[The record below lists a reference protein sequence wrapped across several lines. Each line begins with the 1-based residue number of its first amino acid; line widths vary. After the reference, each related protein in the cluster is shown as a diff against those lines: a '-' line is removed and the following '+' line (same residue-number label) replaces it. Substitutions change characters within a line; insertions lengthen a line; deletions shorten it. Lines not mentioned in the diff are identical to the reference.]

1 MSSRPSAL
9 VTGSS
14 SGIGHAIATTLAKEG
29 YRVFASA
36 RNPERLSRVWSDEP
50 PFYLEPLGLD
60 VTDGESIRRAA
71 DVIREGAVGGTP
83 DVLVNNAGY
92 GLLGAIEDITVQ
104 ELRAQF
110 ETNLLG
116 LHAVTREFLP
126 GMRRRGSG
134 TIVNISSLAGKV
146 SVPLQGA
153 YCASKFA
160 VEAYSDALRMEVESS
175 GVRVIVVEP
184 GPVATRFPQTAM
196 RESARILGLK
206 QSAYADAYA
215 RFLHRYDDFPEEA
228 AKPEAV
234 ARVVVKALHARR
246 PRFRY
251 QVRTREA
258 LTARVIKVFPD
269 RLIQWGAKKWS
280 RMA

>member
-14 SGIGHAIATTLAKEG
+14 AGIGLAIATTLAKEG

-36 RNPERLSRVWSDEP
+36 RDPERLSKVWSDEP
-50 PFYLEPLGLD
+50 PFYLEPLALD
-60 VTDGESIRRAA
+60 VTDGESIRGAA
-71 DVIREGAVGGTP
+71 EVVREGVGGSP

-92 GLLGAIEDITVQ
+92 GLLGALEDITVQ

-110 ETNLLG
+110 ETNFFG

-134 TIVNISSLAGKV
+134 AIVNVSSLAGKV

-153 YCASKFA
+153 YCATKFA

-175 GVRVIVVEP
+175 GVRVIAVEP
-184 GPVATRFPQTAM
+184 GPVATQFPRAAM

-206 QSAYADAYA
+206 ESAYADAYA
-215 RFLHRYDDFPEEA
+215 RFIHRYDAFPEEA

-234 ARVVVKALHARR
+234 ARVVVKALRARR

-258 LTARVIKVFPD
+258 LTARVIKIIPD

>member
-1 MSSRPSAL
+1 MSKRPSAL

-14 SGIGHAIATTLAKEG
+14 SGIGLAIARALAKEG
-29 YRVFASA
+29 YLVFASA
-36 RNPERLSRVWSDEP
+36 RHPERLGRVESDEP
-50 PFYLEPLGLD
+50 PFHLEPLALD
-60 VTDGESIRRAA
+60 VTDVGSIRRAA
-71 DVIREGAVGGTP
+71 EAIRAEVGGPP

-92 GLLGAIEDITVQ
+92 GLLGALEDITPE
-104 ELRAQF
+104 ELRAQM
-110 ETNLLG
+110 ETNLVG

-126 GMRRRGSG
+126 EMRQRGHG

-160 VEAYSDALRMEVESS
+160 LEAYSDALRMEVERF
-175 GVRVIVVEP
+175 GLRVIVIEP
-184 GPVATRFPQTAM
+184 GPVATRFPEAAA

-206 QSAYADAYA
+206 DSAYAEDYA
-215 RFLHRYDDFPEEA
+215 RFLQRFNAFPRAA
-228 AKPEAV
+228 AKPEEV
-234 ARVVVKALHARR
+234 ARTVVKALRARR

-251 QVRTREA
+251 QVRAREA
-258 LTARVIKVFPD
+258 LTARLIKVLPD
-269 RLIQWGAKKWS
+269 RAIQWGAKRWS

>member
-9 VTGSS
+9 VTGRSA
-14 SGIGHAIATTLAKEG
+14 GIGHAIATTLAKEG

-36 RNPERLSRVWSDEP
+36 RHPERLSRVWSDEP
-50 PFYLEPLGLD
+50 PFYFEPLTLD
-60 VTDGESIRRAA
+60 VTDEESVRRAG
-71 DVIREGAVGGTP
+71 DVVREGTGGSP

-92 GLLGAIEDITVQ
+92 GLLGAVEDITAQ

-110 ETNLLG
+110 ETNLFG
-116 LHAVTREFLP
+116 LHTVIREFLP
-126 GMRRRGSG
+126 GMRHRGWGS
-134 TIVNISSLAGKV
+134 IVNISSLAGKV

-153 YCASKFA
+153 YCATKFA
-160 VEAYSDALRMEVESS
+160 VEAYSDALRMELEGS

-184 GPVATRFPQTAM
+184 GPVATQFPQAAM

-215 RFLHRYDDFPEEA
+215 RFLHRYAEFPDVA

-234 ARVVVKALHARR
+234 ERVVVKALHARR

-280 RMA
+280 RIA